1 MARFPS
7 KEAEVLALSQEMA
20 SGLAANVAIYPSPNP
35 LKLLPQRY
43 LLRAKLPRL
52 DSNQRPTD

>member
-20 SGLAANVAIYPSPNP
+20 SG
-35 LKLLPQRY
+35 RY

-52 DSNQRPTD
+52 DVSRTFGPLLGYLKRAV